1 MKNDLI
7 TRAYEDYRNKVF
19 LYFLNRIEHE
29 EDAQDLTQDV
39 FLRLMESPEFLQEDT
54 LRSLV
59 FTIAH
64 NLMMD
69 YLRRHYAWQKAA
81 AHLRSSAAWI
91 TNDTD
96 QHTVTEDLKQKE
108 NVCISQMPELRRKV
122 YRMVRY
128 DGKTATEVAG
138 ALKKPVKIITDQLY
152 LGRKTVRTYMKACI

>member
-1 MKNDLI
+1 MNNYLI
-7 TRAYEDYRNKVF
+7 TEAYKNYRQRVF
-19 LYFLNRIEHE
+19 QYFLNRIESE

-39 FLRLMESPEFLQEDT
+39 YLRLMEQPEFLQEDT

-81 AHLRSSAAWI
+81 EQIRASAAWV

-96 QHTVTEDLKQKE
+96 QRTVTLDLEQQEGMCVSK
-108 NVCISQMPELRRKV
+108 MPELRRHI

-128 DGKTATEVAG
+128 EGKTVAEVAET
-138 ALKKPVKIITDQLY
+138 LDKPVKIITDQLY
-152 LGRKTVRTYMKACI
+152 LGRKAVRTYMKECI

>member
-1 MKNDLI
+1 MNNYLI
-7 TRAYEDYRNKVF
+7 TEAYKNYRQRVF
-19 LYFLNRIEHE
+19 QYFLNRIESE

-39 FLRLMESPEFLQEDT
+39 YLRLMEQPEFLQEDT

-81 AHLRSSAAWI
+81 EQIRASAAWV

-96 QHTVTEDLKQKE
+96 QRTVTLDLEQQEGMCVSK
-108 NVCISQMPELRRKV
+108 MPELRRHI

-128 DGKTATEVAG
+128 EGKTAAEVAET
-138 ALKKPVKIITDQLY
+138 LDKPVKIITDQLY
-152 LGRKTVRTYMKACI
+152 LGRKAVRTYMKECI